1 MGAITNKNIITDLE
15 DLSIYSFDK
24 CLKGNLL
31 YLIDGY
37 NKEPLEASEEIN
49 KAWEKLYN
57 DYCGITKNNAAI
69 NVYLLACEINSIQNK
84 ITIVSILLN
93 QALKHLD
100 KSDLKEIIK
109 EILNWGYVIDS
120 SKDIE
125 SEVKKVVDVLNNTRT
140 KLLRKEKEYEEL
152 TKGAEKQIS
161 LIEQKVK
168 LHNILKIDIN
178 TKETSVLEWLAYWK
192 EVESISKQKK

>member
-15 DLSIYSFDK
+15 DLSIYNFDK

-37 NKEPLEASEEIN
+37 NKETLEVSKEIH

-57 DYCGITKNNAAI
+57 DYCAITKNNAAI
-69 NVYLLACEINSIQNK
+69 NVYLLACEINYIQNK

-93 QALKHLD
+93 QALKHVD
-100 KSDLKEIIK
+100 RQDLKEISK
-109 EILNWGYVIDS
+109 EIGKWGYSLDL
-120 SKDIE
+120 SKNLE
-125 SEVKKVVDVLNNTRT
+125 EEAKRVVEVLNNTRT
-140 KLLRKEKEYEEL
+140 KLKRKENEYEEL
-152 TKGAEKQIS
+152 TKGQEKQIS